1 MRSSGAAAWRFSVV
15 GLINTALGYLLFLA
29 LALALPPAVA
39 YITSYCIGIVFAV
52 IANLRWT
59 FRRKLDIRAIALSS
73 FVYAVTMTAG
83 TLLIIQLGKVGLD
96 LPITGL
102 AVTVLGVAMNFVGL
116 RLIARRIGDAQ
127 GGAVSSERQS
137 P

>member
-1 MRSSGAAAWRFSVV
+1 MISSGAAAWRFSVV
-15 GLINTALGYLLFLA
+15 GLINTALGYLIFLA

-59 FRRKLDIRAIALSS
+59 FRRKLDIRAVALSS
-73 FVYAVTMTAG
+73 FVYVVTMTAG

-116 RLIARRIGDAQ
+116 RLIARRIADAQ

>member
-1 MRSSGAAAWRFSVV
+1 LRSSGAAAWRFSVV

-73 FVYAVTMTAG
+73 FVYVVTMTAG